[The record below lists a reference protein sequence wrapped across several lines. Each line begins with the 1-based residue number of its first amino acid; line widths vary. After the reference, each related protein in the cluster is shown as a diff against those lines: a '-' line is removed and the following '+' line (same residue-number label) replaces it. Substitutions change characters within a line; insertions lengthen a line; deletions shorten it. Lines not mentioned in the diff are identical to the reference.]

1 MLCPVCSCT
10 YVEYDGCLHCEQD
23 REYECSLIADGGSTT
38 DNPVGLTL
46 DELRS
51 TRVALLSNCDSVGRA
66 AGNEGNMAGGAMHRA
81 QDPAYQLSP
90 SVLIFREQVSPPV
103 PGSGE
108 QALLIVS
115 KLGQL
120 ELGAGVGVIC
130 EVYSLFWKEFSIVMT
145 RGERDPFMQHDY
157 FVEEWEAVGRVIVK
171 GYVSISYI
179 HTYIHLYLTTQVMKT
194 GKTKVRM

>member
-1 MLCPVCSCT
+1 M
-10 YVEYDGCLHCEQD
+10 EYDGCLHCEQD
-23 REYECSLIADGGSTT
+23 REYECSLIADGGRTT

-51 TRVALLSNCDSVGRA
+51 TRVALFSNCDSVGRA

-81 QDPAYQLSP
+81 QDPAYQVSP

-120 ELGAGVGVIC
+120 ELGAGAGVIC
-130 EVYSLFWKEFSIVMT
+130 EVYSLFWKAFSIVMT
-145 RGERDPFMQHDY
+145 KGE
-157 FVEEWEAVGRVIVK
+157 K
-171 GYVSISYI
+171 GESSPYV
-179 HTYIHLYLTTQVMKT
+179 T
-194 GKTKVRM
+194 

>member
-1 MLCPVCSCT
+1 MVCPVCSCT

-66 AGNEGNMAGGAMHRA
+66 AGNEGNMAGGAMHHA
-81 QDPAYQLSP
+81 QDPAYQVSP

-103 PGSGE
+103 SGSGE

-145 RGERDPFMQHDY
+145 KGE
-157 FVEEWEAVGRVIVK
+157 K
-171 GYVSISYI
+171 GESSPYV
-179 HTYIHLYLTTQVMKT
+179 T
-194 GKTKVRM
+194 

>member
-1 MLCPVCSCT
+1 MNILKFAS
-10 YVEYDGCLHCEQD
+10 
-23 REYECSLIADGGSTT
+23 
-38 DNPVGLTL
+38 
-46 DELRS
+46 
-51 TRVALLSNCDSVGRA
+51 
-66 AGNEGNMAGGAMHRA
+66 
-81 QDPAYQLSP
+81 
-90 SVLIFREQVSPPV
+90 
-103 PGSGE
+103 
-108 QALLIVS
+108 IVKCNVDFKIVN

-130 EVYSLFWKEFSIVMT
+130 EVYSLFWKESSIVMT
-145 RGERDPFMQHDY
+145 RGERVPFMQHDY